1 MFRGVVA
8 FWRYLQ
14 RKGFLA
20 SSCAGIPYKEL
31 SNFTLSRQQASL
43 ASVSAS
49 LSSTLTGVEQSLLLV
64 RDVDIMD
71 APAVERIN
79 SNDTE
84 WYWVDEFE
92 SLPPFPDCP
101 DREIDDYG
109 KHRTN
114 VNRKRQLSLK
124 FVPELANKIRPQ
136 RSLDFRVRRNSE
148 NQICVEGTS
157 TRIRSQSMRT

>member
-1 MFRGVVA
+1 M
-8 FWRYLQ
+8 
-14 RKGFLA
+14 
-20 SSCAGIPYKEL
+20 SP
-31 SNFTLSRQQASL
+31 TLS
-43 ASVSAS
+43 
-49 LSSTLTGVEQSLLLV
+49 GVEQSLLLV
-64 RDVDIMD
+64 RDVDIVD

-79 SNDTE
+79 SRDAE

-92 SLPPFPDCP
+92 SLPPLPDCP

-136 RSLDFRVRRNSE
+136 RSLDFRALRHNDS
-148 NQICVEGTS
+148 QIRVEGTS
-157 TRIRSQSMRT
+157 TRIRSQTMRTS